1 MNLKKQLFI
10 ISLLFIAFA
19 TTSGIYAYSQ
29 LNKIKNV
36 RISKSDEDLGINTEP
51 QIYEYENNESNIG
64 YKADYLIPSN
74 EKYSTEIRSI
84 ALFGI
89 DVGRSAYDIPHS
101 DCIIIATIDPRRKKI
116 KLSSILRDTYVRVKG
131 HGKSKL
137 SDAYAF
143 GGPQLAIRTLNEN
156 FGLNI
161 RDYIT
166 VDFFTLEKA
175 IDILGGI
182 AIDVKPMELQEL
194 NYRIKEAAI
203 LQNKSPV
210 LLNTSGLQSLN
221 GIQAVAYCRI
231 RNTASGDFE
240 RTSKQRIVLSNLI
253 NKAQSSGIVKYHFL
267 ASEIFPLIETSL
279 SNSDILILG
288 RQMITTGIAQI
299 EQQRFPVDGY
309 CKGEIIRGIWYLTPK
324 PGIETTK
331 EQIVD
336 YIFKDE
342 RPVPKA
348 PLF

>member
-1 MNLKKQLFI
+1 MNIKKQLFI
-10 ISLLFIAFA
+10 MSLLFIAFA
-19 TTSGIYAYSQ
+19 TISGIYAYSQ

-36 RISKSDEDLGINTEP
+36 QISKRDEDLGINTDP
-51 QIYEYENNESNIG
+51 QISEDTESNIG
-64 YKADYLIPSN
+64 YTTDYLIPSN
-74 EKYSTEIRSI
+74 EKYSSEIQNI

-89 DVGRSAYDIPHS
+89 DVGRNAYDIPHS
-101 DCIIIATIDPRRKKI
+101 DSIIIATIDPSRKKI
-116 KLSSILRDTYVRVKG
+116 KLSSILRDTYVRIKG

-175 IDILGGI
+175 IDVLGGI
-182 AIDVKPMELQEL
+182 TLDVKPMELQEL
-194 NYRIKEAAI
+194 NYRITEAAI
-203 LQNKSPV
+203 LQNKSPA
-210 LLNTSGLQSLN
+210 LLSSSGLQSIN

-231 RNTASGDFE
+231 RNTVSGDFE
-240 RTSKQRIVLSNLI
+240 RTSKQRIVLNKLI
-253 NKAQSSGIVKYHFL
+253 DKAQSSGIVKYHFL

-279 SNSDILILG
+279 SNSDILTLG
-288 RQMITTGIAQI
+288 RQMITTGISQV
-299 EQQRFPVDGY
+299 EQQRFPIDGY
-309 CKGEIIRGIWYLTPK
+309 CKGEIIRGVWYLTPK

-331 EQIVD
+331 DQIVD
-336 YIFKDE
+336 YIFRDE
-342 RPVPKA
+342 RPMPKA